1 MSKKPVSQSLRRR
14 SSRALPAT
22 LAALVLLAAAVIAI
36 WVSVAYLATG
46 MWPAF
51 LSGPNDL
58 AASLTWNAPLIWVAS
73 GVALLLGV
81 ILLLASLLPGKH
93 TAIRIGG
100 TEEVNEGLSESV
112 ISRQG
117 LARLTGALVDQ
128 TDGIKSSSIAATARV
143 VKVNARST
151 LHDAGSLSSD
161 LKTMLTQEFQSMGLT
176 PVPRVRV
183 TVRPSA

>member
-1 MSKKPVSQSLRRR
+1 MTKKPVSQSLRRK

-22 LAALVLLAAAVIAI
+22 ITALVLLAAAVLAI
-36 WVSVAYLATG
+36 WGSVAYLTTG
-46 MWPAF
+46 AWPPF

-58 AASLTWNAPLIWVAS
+58 AASLTWNTPFIWVAS
-73 GVALLLGV
+73 GLALLIGV
-81 ILLLASLLPGKH
+81 VLLFASLLPGKH

-100 TEEVNEGLSESV
+100 TEETDKGLSESV

-128 TDGIKSSSIAATARV
+128 TDGIRSSSVAATARV
-143 VKVNARST
+143 VKVSARST
-151 LHDAGSLSSD
+151 LHDAGNLPD
-161 LKTMLTQEFQSMGLT
+161 ELKAMLTQEFQSMGLT

-183 TVRPSA
+183 NIRPAA

>member
-22 LAALVLLAAAVIAI
+22 VAALVLLAAAVVAV
-36 WVSVAYLATG
+36 WGSVGYLTTG
-46 MWPAF
+46 RWPAF
-51 LSGPNDL
+51 LSGPSDL

-73 GVALLLGV
+73 GVALVLGV
-81 ILLLASLLPGKH
+81 VLLLASLLPGKH

-100 TEEVNEGLSESV
+100 TQDNNDLSESV

-128 TDGIKSSSIAATARV
+128 TDGIRSSSVGATARV
-143 VKVNARST
+143 VKVDAKST
-151 LHDAGSLSSD
+151 LHDTGSSSTE
-161 LKTMLTQEFQSMGLT
+161 LKAMLTQEFQSMGLT

-183 TVRPSA
+183 NVRPSA